1 MGVSAATLALLAVY
15 HWFMLP
21 TGSIGDRPESIK
33 AAFGTFWEAV
43 IDFFKKDSIWGMLL
57 FVFLYRSS
65 EGLLLI
71 EGPVVPQV
79 SPESGG
85 VGLSLK
91 DKGMIDG
98 TIADRGQPRG
108 GFAGRRLPGQVRA
121 QPPHH
126 DLHGPVPEHPARLL
140 RGAVAVGGPG
150 HQLSFTTIATLVTI
164 EKFGYSFGFVANMLY
179 MMQQISPGVS
189 T

>member
-21 TGSIGDRPESIK
+21 TGSIGDRPEHQGRLRHLLGSR
-33 AAFGTFWEAV
+33 
-43 IDFFKKDSIWGMLL
+43 DRLLQKDSIWGMLL

-71 EGPVVPQV
+71 EGPLFLQA

-98 TIADRGQPRG
+98 TIATGRQPRR
-108 GFAGRRLPGQVRA
+108 GFAGRRLPGNS
-121 QPPHH
+121 
-126 DLHGPVPEHPARLL
+126 G
-140 RGAVAVGGPG
+140 
-150 HQLSFTTIATLVTI
+150 
-164 EKFGYSFGFVANMLY
+164 
-179 MMQQISPGVS
+179 S
-189 T
+189 TAAP